1 MTGFAAAASALLNR
15 SATAA
20 AAVTGGGAT
29 SESAPLVGML
39 VLSNG
44 IVGAALLLSL
54 LVNVLLVCSSVCRPR
69 APSADRLQLLR
80 GHAASDSLSM
90 TRSSAAADE
99 DGSL

>member
-1 MTGFAAAASALLNR
+1 
-15 SATAA
+15 
-20 AAVTGGGAT
+20 
-29 SESAPLVGML
+29 ML
-39 VLSNG
+39 FLSNG
-44 IVGAALLLSL
+44 VFGAALLLSL

-69 APSADRLQLLR
+69 ATDRLQLLR